1 MLRLGL
7 AGRLVALCGVV
18 AFPCAQAVAAT
29 AAMMTIGEPSQG
41 KVKGSKQNKNA
52 APSTEI
58 ELLSVGRPGSDAAAT
73 GASATKRG
81 SPGAADTLI
90 VTKFYDANSAQLEQA
105 AATNEVLH
113 QVTIVFETAADR
125 NLGAS
130 NGKVKG
136 SANKNAASGAAASN
150 SKTAQVL
157 ILKNVQVD
165 EVEQTKNIQKIIL
178 EYQSIEVTYTS
189 GKPAAAADDWDTP

>member
-1 MLRLGL
+1 
-7 AGRLVALCGVV
+7 
-18 AFPCAQAVAAT
+18 
-29 AAMMTIGEPSQG
+29 
-41 KVKGSKQNKNA
+41 
-52 APSTEI
+52 
-58 ELLSVGRPGSDAAAT
+58 
-73 GASATKRG
+73 
-81 SPGAADTLI
+81 

-113 QVTIVFETAADR
+113 QVTIVFETAAAS
-125 NLGAS
+125 GAS
-130 NGKVKG
+130 SNSKVKG
-136 SANKNAASGAAASN
+136 SANKNTSSGAAASN

-189 GKPAAAADDWDTP
+189 GKPAAATDDWETP